1 MVIKARPEER
11 LQGFT
16 VFDNKTGEVS
26 GDIYAMTEM
35 GELLRKCSSGW
46 MPVPKRGEYIVQYG
60 GGCLEVW

>member
-1 MVIKARPEER
+1 MVIKARAEER

-26 GDIYAMTEM
+26 GDIYAMTEY
-35 GELLRKCSSGW
+35 GALLRKSGDGW
-46 MPVPKRGEYIVQYG
+46 APVPKRGEYVVQYG